1 MEKLF
6 IHLRCHSAYSLAF
19 GATRVAELA
28 ELAKNNKMPAI
39 AITDNSNLFG
49 MLEFAKEAK
58 KNGVQPI
65 IGASLRVKNPYIDSI
80 DDIILLAK
88 DNQGYLNLIG
98 LVSDSY
104 DMVANGFEPH
114 INFALLEKKSN
125 GLIAL
130 TAGIT
135 GGFGKLLIDNKE
147 DIAEKYLLNLHNIF
161 SDSLYVELNRHGE
174 KEEDYIEEKQINFA
188 NKYRIPLV
196 ATNQVLFTRRSM
208 HEAHDSLIC
217 IANGEY
223 IAGENRKK
231 YTQEYYFKSTKEMC
245 DLFSDIPEAISNTI
259 EIAKRCAICPEE
271 HKPVLPKFD
280 PDSDKDESQILME
293 QSKSGL
299 IKRLEEE
306 NIFQE
311 QHQIYF
317 DRLDFELKIITGM
330 EFSGYFL
337 IVSNFIKWSKNNN
350 IPVGPGRGSG
360 AGSIVAWSLEITD
373 LNPIRFGLLFERFL
387 NPERVSMPDF
397 DIDFCQERRDEV
409 INYVQNKYGYSK
421 VAQII
426 TFGKLQARAVLRDV
440 GRVMQIPY
448 GKVDRISKLVPNN
461 PAQPVTLAQAIDL
474 EPMLKQEI
482 KDDSEVAKLVEI
494 ALQLEGLYRHAST
507 HAAGVVIADRDLQEI
522 IALYKD
528 AKSTMPVIQYSMKH
542 AESAG
547 LIKFDFL
554 GLKTLT
560 MISNCCKLIKERGIN
575 LDINKIPLNDL
586 KTYEMLSK
594 GLGIGVFQ
602 FEGRG
607 MRDALCK
614 LKPDAIEDIIA
625 LGALYRPGPMDNIPT
640 YIACKHGLEK
650 PDYLHPKLEEVLK
663 ETFGVI
669 IYQEQV
675 MEIAKILSGYS
686 LGSADLLRRAM
697 GKKIKSEMDDQEQ
710 MFVSGAVANGV
721 DKDQARSIFNLVAK
735 FAGYGFN
742 KSHAAAYGIISYQ
755 TAYLKANYPVEFMI
769 ASMNLDLDNTDK
781 LAIFANECKEIGI
794 ELLPPDINL
803 SQNIFAIDI
812 NNKQAIRYGL
822 AAIKNVGMQA
832 MDNAVIE
839 RNNNGLFKD
848 IFNFVER
855 VDSKNLNKR
864 TMENLIKSGA
874 FDKMNENRHKL
885 FSNLELLL
893 DHGVITAR
901 EKQSQQ
907 ISLFAAIQTKQDHS
921 KPDMIDINDWSSEQK
936 SLFEYEVYGFYLFT
950 HPLSSYAKHI
960 AQYSLKDGTYI
971 ENLAIGEHFI
981 LVAGYITNLQMRI
994 SKRGRFGFITLCDLT
1009 SSYDIA
1015 VYDENILNNRELLGS
1030 NKPILA
1036 QLDVKC
1042 DMEGNKRIIA
1052 RHILELDI
1060 FITNKLKKINIKI
1073 SSIAAISEIKKYC
1086 ISGGIPITLNC
1097 VTSCNQNIIVDIGG
1111 NIGID
1116 TSKIMELKNI
1126 NGLELSEY
1134 C

>member
-130 TAGIT
+130 TAGVT
-135 GGFGKLLIDNKE
+135 GGFGKLLIDNKD

-188 NKYRIPLV
+188 SKYHIPLV
-196 ATNQVLFTRRSM
+196 ATNQVLFARRNM

-306 NIFQE
+306 NIPQE
-311 QHQIYF
+311 QHQAYF

-337 IVSNFIKWSKNNN
+337 IVSDFIKWSKNNN

-409 INYVQNKYGYSK
+409 INYVQSKYGYSK

-832 MDNAVIE
+832 MHNAVIE

-848 IFNFVER
+848 IFDFVER

-874 FDKMNENRHKL
+874 FDKMDENRHKL

-960 AQYSLKDGTYI
+960 EQYSLKDGTYI

-1052 RHILELDI
+1052 RDISELDI
-1060 FITNKLKKINIKI
+1060 FITNKLKQINIKI
-1073 SSIAAISEIKKYC
+1073 SSIAVISEIKKYC

-1097 VTSCNQNIIVDIGG
+1097 VTSCNQNIIVNIGG

-1116 TSKIMELKNI
+1116 ASKIMELKNI